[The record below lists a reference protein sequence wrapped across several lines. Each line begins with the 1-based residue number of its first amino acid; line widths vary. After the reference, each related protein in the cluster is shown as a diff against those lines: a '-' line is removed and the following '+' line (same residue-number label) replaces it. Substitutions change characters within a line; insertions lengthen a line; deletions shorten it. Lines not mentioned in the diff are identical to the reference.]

1 MEDDTETAVPDD
13 ALAGIF
19 GRLPPHT
26 LAACRC
32 VCKAWRALIDARGLL
47 LPHAL
52 PHALRGIFINYI
64 DYPRPGLFFA
74 RPSAS
79 TRHGII
85 NGNDLLGYLPAS
97 TSSDISVLDHCNG
110 LLLYGGARELYV
122 VNPATRQWERLPPL
136 PADASE
142 YLAYLVFDPAV
153 SLHYEVFLIPRVPH
167 KKSRRFRL
175 KKKDKKSRRWYLK
188 DDTAPA
194 TSFNRSWCFST
205 MDNSASCAE
214 VSTEMEHSEE
224 QAKFSPSSLQVM
236 EEAVLYPTRQASS
249 SSSSWEGH
257 FDDPYRLMEWPPPSC
272 TVQVFS
278 SVTKRWEQRSFV
290 REGEA
295 VGTVEDVIHD
305 KPKVQSDCYTNRH

>member
-1 MEDDTETAVPDD
+1 MEDDTETTALPDD

-19 GRLPPHT
+19 IRLPPHT

-32 VCKAWRALIDARGLL
+32 VCNAWRAVVDARGLL
-47 LPHAL
+47 LQHVL
-52 PHALRGIFINYI
+52 PHALHGIFINYI

-74 RPSAS
+74 RPSTS
-79 TRHGII
+79 TRHGIMI
-85 NGNDLLGYLPAS
+85 NGKDLLGYLPAS
-97 TSSDISVLDHCNG
+97 TSSDVSVLDHCNG

-122 VNPATRQWERLPPL
+122 VNPATRQWERLPPI

-142 YLAYLVFDPAV
+142 YLAYLAFDPAV
-153 SLHYEVFLIPRVPH
+153 SLHYEVFLIPRVPN
-167 KKSRRFRL
+167 
-175 KKKDKKSRRWYLK
+175 KKSRRWYRPK
-188 DDTAPA
+188 DTTPA
-194 TSFNRSWCFST
+194 RSFNRSRCFST

-214 VSTEMEHSEE
+214 VITELEHCEE
-224 QAKFSPSSLQVM
+224 QAKFVSPSSSQVM
-236 EEAVLYPTRQASS
+236 EEAVVCPMRQAPS
-249 SSSSWEGH
+249 SSSSWESE

-278 SVTKRWEQRSFV
+278 SVTKLWKQRSFV

-305 KPKVQSDCYTNRH
+305 KP